1 MYYIEGGPCRETEE
15 SWLRTL
21 NWRMDKI
28 FRRFDEINVS
38 DNSDKVLHY
47 NGPDAVD
54 LDFDFARICNNWSSA
69 KTAFQGLEDC
79 FLVHRERPC

>member
-1 MYYIEGGPCRETEE
+1 MKLEDGQNFQKI
-15 SWLRTL
+15 WL
-21 NWRMDKI
+21 K
-28 FRRFDEINVS
+28 INVS

-54 LDFDFARICNNWSSA
+54 LDFDFARMCNNWSSA